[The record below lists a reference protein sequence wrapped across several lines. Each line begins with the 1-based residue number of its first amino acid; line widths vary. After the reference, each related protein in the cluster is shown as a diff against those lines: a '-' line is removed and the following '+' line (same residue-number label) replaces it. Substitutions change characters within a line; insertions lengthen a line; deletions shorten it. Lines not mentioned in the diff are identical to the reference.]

1 MFGLLISKESKPSK
15 EGKAAKNSRSAPTE
29 IQGIVEYYSCGL
41 SGYVKVFKINF
52 VFFSISEWGH

>member
-29 IQGIVEYYSCGL
+29 MQGIVEYTVNL
-41 SGYVKVFKINF
+41 F
-52 VFFSISEWGH
+52 VNVVCQAMSRY